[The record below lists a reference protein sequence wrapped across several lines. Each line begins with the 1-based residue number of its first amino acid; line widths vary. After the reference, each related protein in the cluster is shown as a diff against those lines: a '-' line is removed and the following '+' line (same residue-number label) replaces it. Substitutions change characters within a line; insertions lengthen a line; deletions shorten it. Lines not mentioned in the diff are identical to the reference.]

1 MKALVT
7 FGLGKLTIGYAHRI
21 YEGLQQY
28 QWQVHEP
35 LCHGRPVLP
44 APETPASDAICTDMT
59 GHIGGVTTL
68 PKTAIAANI
77 PSTGL
82 KPNETSASNPTAPSS
97 LPAKEERV
105 DYLAGLVALGCMLV
119 TAIHFCLTFSP
130 TAIKPSA
137 YIHYKS
143 EIWARKAID
152 SYFLNLIWI
161 GELLRP

>member
-1 MKALVT
+1 MKALVA
-7 FGLGKLTIGYAHRI
+7 FKLGKLAISYAHRI
-21 YEGLQQY
+21 YEGLQQH

-44 APETPASDAICTDMT
+44 APEIPASDAICTDIT
-59 GHIGGVTTL
+59 GYTGGVTAL
-68 PKTAIAANI
+68 PKTVIANI
-77 PSTGL
+77 PSTGS
-82 KPNETSASNPTAPSS
+82 KPTDASASNPTAPSS

-105 DYLAGLVALGCMLV
+105 DYLARLVALSCMLV
-119 TAIHFCLTFSP
+119 TTIHFCLTFSP
-130 TAIKPSA
+130 TAIKAGA

-161 GELLRP
+161 GELPRP

>member
-59 GHIGGVTTL
+59 GYTGGVTTL
-68 PKTAIAANI
+68 PEDCHRCQHSFDRPKAYRY
-77 PSTGL
+77 L
-82 KPNETSASNPTAPSS
+82 CVKPNSS
-97 LPAKEERV
+97 IQ
-105 DYLAGLVALGCMLV
+105 LAC
-119 TAIHFCLTFSP
+119 
-130 TAIKPSA
+130 
-137 YIHYKS
+137 
-143 EIWARKAID
+143 
-152 SYFLNLIWI
+152 
-161 GELLRP
+161 

>member
-59 GHIGGVTTL
+59 GYTGGVIAL

-77 PSTGL
+77 PSTGS
-82 KPNETSASNPTAPSS
+82 KPTETSASNPTAPSS

-105 DYLAGLVALGCMLV
+105 DYLAGLVALELYVGDRYSFLPHLF
-119 TAIHFCLTFSP
+119 T
-130 TAIKPSA
+130 
-137 YIHYKS
+137 Y
-143 EIWARKAID
+143 
-152 SYFLNLIWI
+152 SYQTWRLYPL
-161 GELLRP
+161 GERNMGQEN